1 MLTIHVLYDPNLFL
15 SSSHL
20 THTWN
25 IGMCVKWEKFSDR
38 CDCGLP
44 SLYKKKIKKW
54 DRLWVNSS
62 ISFEAMQHLSNG
74 ALLIHHC
81 FVLRILCS
89 ICGVEKSD
97 HHIYSI
103 LSPSIDFSFFFLITS
118 IHFSLLIQV
127 LSDEISHWL
136 IMGFFGSVDW

>member
-1 MLTIHVLYDPNLFL
+1 MYCMIQIY
-15 SSSHL
+15 SSHL
-20 THTWN
+20 LTWHTHETLV
-25 IGMCVKWEKFSDR
+25 CVSNEKNLVTDVIVV
-38 CDCGLP
+38 
-44 SLYKKKIKKW
+44 SLAYIKKKFKTW
-54 DRLWVNSS
+54 DRLCVNSS

-127 LSDEISHWL
+127 WSDEISHWL
-136 IMGFFGSVDW
+136 IMVFFGSVDW